1 MRADNGASLGPSFR
15 QDPRDRFNAG
25 GESLMKGRIRAGFGA
40 AVALGIGAAML
51 ATGAMAQAKAAKD
64 VHIIF
69 VTHGQAV
76 DPYWS
81 VVKKGVE
88 DGQKV
93 MGSRVD

>member
-1 MRADNGASLGPSFR
+1 MKIAALRALAGASALALSVT
-15 QDPRDRFNAG
+15 
-25 GESLMKGRIRAGFGA
+25 A
-40 AVALGIGAAML
+40 AVFT
-51 ATGAMAQAKAAKD
+51 ATVASAQTKPASD

-88 DGQKV
+88 DGQKA
-93 MGSRVD
+93 MGSKVTTTRRKPSTWWRWRT